1 MRSRLTAAA
10 IRHPVAAYALLTYA
24 ITWILVLPLVL
35 NGLGVTHLTLP
46 TGWHAFGAL
55 GPLIAA
61 FAIAGITQG
70 RRGIATLLRSIG
82 YWRVG
87 WLWWAVGIGTPLLM
101 LGLAIVFVGAWGQQW
116 PDFSSLRA
124 SATATTFWLA
134 EGVLTGILYG
144 VCEEVGWR
152 GFALPRLQRRWNAL
166 ISTLLL
172 FGIWAAFHIPF
183 FLYRYTFGLGSLVG
197 FLLGLFAGA
206 VWLTYLYNS
215 TRGSALITMVWHSL
229 FNVASAIALVA
240 VPPAAAVM
248 SVLAVLLGIAALGI
262 GKPIRLS
269 SARATEVSTQ
279 APAPTPIPTS
289 A

>member
-1 MRSRLTAAA
+1 M
-10 IRHPVAAYALLTYA
+10 
-24 ITWILVLPLVL
+24 L
-35 NGLGVTHLTLP
+35 NGLDVTHLTLP
-46 TGWHAFGAL
+46 AGWHALGAL

-61 FAIAGITQG
+61 FAMAGITQG
-70 RRGIATLLRSIG
+70 RRGTATLLRSIG
-82 YWRVG
+82 RWRVG

-101 LGLAIVFVGAWGQQW
+101 LGLAIVFVGVWGQQW
-116 PDFSSLRA
+116 PDFSPLGA
-124 SATATTFWLA
+124 STTATTFWLA
-134 EGVLTGILYG
+134 DGVLTGILYG

-166 ISTLLL
+166 VSTLIL

-215 TRGSALITMVWHSL
+215 TGGSALITMVWHSL
-229 FNVASAIALVA
+229 FNVVNAIALVA
-240 VPPAAAVM
+240 LPPAAAVM
-248 SVLAVLLGIAALGI
+248 SVLAVLLGIAALVI

-269 SARATEVSTQ
+269 SARATQTST
-279 APAPTPIPTS
+279 PAPTPVPIS